1 MRAAELFSPEC
12 YALITGDIPERP
24 RSPAHKRRVRW
35 PHLAALLQAGIPMY
49 DLFADG
55 DFTFGIAVIQGNE
68 YVATSDQRLRS
79 YLAGIG
85 IFRFPGQP

>member
-1 MRAAELFSPEC
+1 
-12 YALITGDIPERP
+12 
-24 RSPAHKRRVRW
+24 
-35 PHLAALLQAGIPMY
+35 MY